1 LTKLEA
7 WIGKFLFSEDYSEK
21 GLRNPQKVY
30 DLLNIQPKGKIILIS
45 GTNGK
50 GTTGEILTQLALQKG
65 HKVGT
70 FSSPHLIRINER
82 IKINGEPI
90 SDDLFLN
97 SLESIKEVK
106 GDIPLNFFQYLALA
120 MMKIFNDENIDLW
133 IVEIGI
139 GGRLDPTNILNADL
153 SIITNVQLDHE
164 EILGKGIENIAKEK
178 AGIIKKNKHFIFGH
192 SQMPNSL
199 EQEIS
204 IKNANSSI
212 LKKDFEVKETKKSIL
227 YFDKKNQFKLD
238 DTKSIDSSSIAVAI
252 RSFTSLGIKISENQI
267 QKALNSFSIKGR
279 CEVISKD
286 PFILIDVC
294 HNLSA
299 LKKLKKELLK
309 SNQGKKTA
317 AIFASSKNSYDLISP
332 LKEIIDCWHFPRCRE
347 KRLLNPEKFLTSV
360 DNESIGSHS
369 ESLKVTFEK
378 IKGKNEFDAIIIYGS
393 FYLVGEFLESNLV

>member
-1 LTKLEA
+1 MTKLEA

-21 GLRNPQKVY
+21 GLINPQKVY

-65 HKVGT
+65 LKVGT

-309 SNQGKKTA
+309 SNQGKKTV

-332 LKEIIDCWHFPRCRE
+332 LKEIIDCWHFPRCKE

-378 IKGKNEFDAIIIYGS
+378 IKDKNEFDAIIIYGS

>member
-1 LTKLEA
+1 MTKLEA

-65 HKVGT
+65 LKVGT

-192 SQMPNSL
+192 SQMPNRL
-199 EQEIS
+199 EQEII

-252 RSFTSLGIKISENQI
+252 RSFTSLGIKISENKI

-332 LKEIIDCWHFPRCRE
+332 LKEIIDCWHFPRCKE

>member
-1 LTKLEA
+1 MTKLEA

-65 HKVGT
+65 YKVGT

-299 LKKLKKELLK
+299 LEKLKKELLK
-309 SNQGKKTA
+309 SNEGKKTA

>member
-1 LTKLEA
+1 MTKLEA
-7 WIGKFLFSEDYSEK
+7 WISKFLFSEDSSEK
-21 GLRNPQKVY
+21 GLRNPRKVY
-30 DLLNIQPKGKIILIS
+30 GLLNIQPKGKIILIS

-50 GTTGEILTQLALQKG
+50 GTTGEILTQLGLQKG
-65 HKVGT
+65 LKVGT

-90 SDDLFLN
+90 SDDLFLH
-97 SLESIKEVK
+97 SLESVKEAK

-309 SNQGKKTA
+309 SNQGKKTV

-332 LKEIIDCWHFPRCRE
+332 LKEIIDCWHFPRCKE

-378 IKGKNEFDAIIIYGS
+378 IKDKNEFDAIIIYGS

>member
-1 LTKLEA
+1 MTKLEA
-7 WIGKFLFSEDYSEK
+7 WIDKFLFSEDYSEK

-30 DLLNIQPKGKIILIS
+30 DLLNIQPNGKIILIS

-50 GTTGEILTQLALQKG
+50 GTTGEILTQLGLQKG
-65 HKVGT
+65 LKVGT

-82 IKINGEPI
+82 IKINGEQI

-97 SLESIKEVK
+97 SLESIKEAK

-178 AGIIKKNKHFIFGH
+178 AGIIKENKYFIFGH

-199 EQEIS
+199 EQEII

-299 LKKLKKELLK
+299 LEKLKKELLK
-309 SNQGKKTA
+309 SNEGKKTA

-332 LKEIIDCWHFPRCRE
+332 LKEIIDCWHFPRCKE

-378 IKGKNEFDAIIIYGS
+378 IKGKNEFDSIIIYGS

>member
-1 LTKLEA
+1 MTKLEA

-50 GTTGEILTQLALQKG
+50 GTTGEILTQLGLQKG
-65 HKVGT
+65 LKVGT

-97 SLESIKEVK
+97 SLEIIKEAK

-120 MMKIFNDENIDLW
+120 MIKIFNDENMDLW

-153 SIITNVQLDHE
+153 SIITNVKLDHE

-178 AGIIKKNKHFIFGH
+178 AGIIKQNKHFIFGH

-199 EQEIS
+199 KKEIS

-212 LKKDFEVKETKKSIL
+212 LKKDFEIKEVKKSIL

-238 DTKSIDSSSIAVAI
+238 NIKSVDASSIAVSI
-252 RSFTSLGIKISENQI
+252 RSFISLGIKISENQI

-286 PFILIDVC
+286 PFFETVLPGKNFSELGLGVICVCTNISYIYLLDLVFKVLFINLEILGWNLC
-294 HNLSA
+294 HKN
-299 LKKLKKELLK
+299 ELLY
-309 SNQGKKTA
+309 SFNFLVEILSLGV
-317 AIFASSKNSYDLISP
+317 
-332 LKEIIDCWHFPRCRE
+332 LK
-347 KRLLNPEKFLTSV
+347 
-360 DNESIGSHS
+360 
-369 ESLKVTFEK
+369 
-378 IKGKNEFDAIIIYGS
+378 
-393 FYLVGEFLESNLV
+393 

>member
-1 LTKLEA
+1 MTKLEA
-7 WIGKFLFSEDYSEK
+7 WISKFLFSEDSSEK

-65 HKVGT
+65 YKVGT

-178 AGIIKKNKHFIFGH
+178 AGIIKENKDFIFGH

-199 EQEIS
+199 KQEIT

-252 RSFTSLGIKISENQI
+252 RSFISLGIMISENQI

-299 LKKLKKELLK
+299 LEKLKKELLK
-309 SNQGKKTA
+309 SNEGKKTA

-332 LKEIIDCWHFPRCRE
+332 LKEIIDCWHFPRCKE

>member
-1 LTKLEA
+1 MTKLEA

-50 GTTGEILTQLALQKG
+50 GTTGEILTQLALEKG
-65 HKVGT
+65 YKVGT

-164 EILGKGIENIAKEK
+164 EILGEGIENIAKEK
-178 AGIIKKNKHFIFGH
+178 AGIIKENKDFIFGH

-199 EQEIS
+199 KQEIT

-332 LKEIIDCWHFPRCRE
+332 LKEIIDCWHFPRCKE

>member
-1 LTKLEA
+1 MTKLEA
-7 WIGKFLFSEDYSEK
+7 WINKFLFSEDNSEK

-50 GTTGEILTQLALQKG
+50 GTAGEILTQLGLQKG
-65 HKVGT
+65 LKVGT

-90 SDDLFLN
+90 SDNLFLK
-97 SLESIKEVK
+97 SLESVKAAK

-153 SIITNVQLDHE
+153 S
-164 EILGKGIENIAKEK
+164 
-178 AGIIKKNKHFIFGH
+178 F
-192 SQMPNSL
+192 
-199 EQEIS
+199 
-204 IKNANSSI
+204 
-212 LKKDFEVKETKKSIL
+212 LKKDFEVKINKESIL
-227 YFDKKNQFKLD
+227 YLDKKNQFKFKD
-238 DTKSIDSSSIAVAI
+238 KQNIDSSSIAIAI
-252 RSFTSLGIKISENQI
+252 RSFLSLGFKISENQI
-267 QKALNSFSIKGR
+267 QKALDSFSIKGR
-279 CEVISKD
+279 CEVISED
-286 PFILIDVC
+286 PYILLDVC

-299 LKKLKKELLK
+299 LEKLKKELLK
-309 SNQGKKTA
+309 KIEGKKTA

-332 LKEIIDCWHFPRCRE
+332 LKEMIDCWHFPRCKER
-347 KRLLNPEKFLTSV
+347 RLMNPEQFLTSV
-360 DNESIGSHS
+360 NNESIGSHG
-369 ESLKVTFEK
+369 ESLEVTYKK
-378 IKGKNEFDAIIIYGS
+378 IKNKNEFDAIIIYGS

>member
-1 LTKLEA
+1 MTKLEA

-21 GLRNPQKVY
+21 GLRNPQEVY

-65 HKVGT
+65 LKVGT

-164 EILGKGIENIAKEK
+164 DILGKGIENIAKEK

-199 EQEIS
+199 KQEIS

-332 LKEIIDCWHFPRCRE
+332 LKEIIDCWHFPRCKE

>member
-1 LTKLEA
+1 MTKLEA

>member
-299 LKKLKKELLK
+299 LEKLKKELLK
-309 SNQGKKTA
+309 SNEGKKTA

>member
-1 LTKLEA
+1 MTKLEA
-7 WIGKFLFSEDYSEK
+7 WINKFLFSEDNSEK

-50 GTTGEILTQLALQKG
+50 GTAGEILTQLGLQKG
-65 HKVGT
+65 LKVGT

-90 SDDLFLN
+90 SDNLFLK
-97 SLESIKEVK
+97 SLESVKAAK

-178 AGIIKKNKHFIFGH
+178 QN
-192 SQMPNSL
+192 
-199 EQEIS
+199 
-204 IKNANSSI
+204 
-212 LKKDFEVKETKKSIL
+212 
-227 YFDKKNQFKLD
+227 
-238 DTKSIDSSSIAVAI
+238 IDSSSIAVAI
-252 RSFTSLGIKISENQI
+252 RSFLSLGFKISENQI
-267 QKALNSFSIKGR
+267 QKALDSFSIKGR
-279 CEVISKD
+279 CEVISED
-286 PFILIDVC
+286 PYILLDVC

-299 LKKLKKELLK
+299 LEKLKKELLK
-309 SNQGKKTA
+309 KIEGKKTA

-332 LKEIIDCWHFPRCRE
+332 LKEMIDCWHFPRCKER
-347 KRLLNPEKFLTSV
+347 RLINPEQFFTSV
-360 DNESIGSHS
+360 NNESIGSHG
-369 ESLKVTFEK
+369 ESLEVTYKK
-378 IKGKNEFDAIIIYGS
+378 IKNKNEFDAIIIYGS

>member
-1 LTKLEA
+1 MTKLEA

-50 GTTGEILTQLALQKG
+50 GTTGEILTQLALEKG
-65 HKVGT
+65 YKVGT

-199 EQEIS
+199 EKEIS

-252 RSFTSLGIKISENQI
+252 RSFISLGIMISENQI

-299 LKKLKKELLK
+299 LEKLKKELLK
-309 SNQGKKTA
+309 SNEGKKTA

-332 LKEIIDCWHFPRCRE
+332 LKEIIDCWHFPRCKE

>member
-1 LTKLEA
+1 MTKLEA
-7 WIGKFLFSEDYSEK
+7 WISKFLFSEDSSEK

-50 GTTGEILTQLALQKG
+50 GTTGEILTQLGLQKG
-65 HKVGT
+65 LKVGT
-70 FSSPHLIRINER
+70 FSSPHLILINER

-90 SDDLFLN
+90 SDDLFLH
-97 SLESIKEVK
+97 SLESVKEAK

-178 AGIIKKNKHFIFGH
+178 AGIIKENQHFIFGDSH
-192 SQMPNSL
+192 MPNSL
-199 EQEIS
+199 EQETI
-204 IKNANSSI
+204 IKNVNSLI
-212 LKKDFEVKETKKSIL
+212 LKKDYEVKKTKKSIF
-227 YFDKKNQFKLD
+227 YFDKKNKFKIE

-252 RSFTSLGIKISENQI
+252 RSFISLGIKISENQI

-279 CEVISKD
+279 CEVISDD

-294 HNLSA
+294 HNPSA
-299 LKKLKKELLK
+299 LEKLKNELHK
-309 SNQGKKTA
+309 SVEGKKTA
-317 AIFASSKNSYDLISP
+317 AIFASSKDIYDLISP
-332 LKEIIDCWHFPRCRE
+332 LKEMIDTWHFPRCKE
-347 KRLLNPEKFLTSV
+347 KRLLDPELFLNSV
-360 DNESIGSHS
+360 DSSNIGSHG
-369 ESLKVTFEK
+369 ESLEVTFEK
-378 IKGKNEFDAIIIYGS
+378 IKNKSEYDAIIIYGS

>member
-1 LTKLEA
+1 MTKLEA

-178 AGIIKKNKHFIFGH
+178 AGIIKENKDFIFGH

-199 EQEIS
+199 KQEIT

-252 RSFTSLGIKISENQI
+252 RSFISLGIMISENQI

-332 LKEIIDCWHFPRCRE
+332 LKEIIDCWHFPRCKE

-378 IKGKNEFDAIIIYGS
+378 IKSKNEFDAIIIYGS